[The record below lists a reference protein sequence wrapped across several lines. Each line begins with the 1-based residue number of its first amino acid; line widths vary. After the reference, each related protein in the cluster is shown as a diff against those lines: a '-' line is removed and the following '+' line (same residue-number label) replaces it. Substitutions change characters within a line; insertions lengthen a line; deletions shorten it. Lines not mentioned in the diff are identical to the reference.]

1 MKMIFYRG
9 LIARIFSAV
18 ILANSVSI
26 VMADDKSIVY
36 QNECLGCH
44 TGSNS
49 NGNVTGPLLGGLTE
63 TYVLRQLKAFR
74 DGWRGAGHPAAK
86 SMSDAI
92 TRYSDDELKV
102 ISHWASN
109 TQSHKHFD
117 YSLGKGGDGY
127 QLYSDKCK
135 GCHDS
140 VIGRYMTGSPKISY
154 LDTDYIIRQLHFFDE
169 DFRGFDQP
177 TKHQLKMQTVV
188 KSLTDDEFEVL
199 TRFIARVSLDKNEDI
214 DE

>member
-1 MKMIFYRG
+1 MKKVLFRE
-9 LIARIFSAV
+9 LTARLFAAV
-18 ILANSVSI
+18 ILVFPASAV
-26 VMADDKSIVY
+26 VAADDSIIY

-44 TGSNS
+44 VGSRG
-49 NGNVTGPLLGGLTE
+49 NGDVTGPPLGGLKE
-63 TYVLRQLKAFR
+63 SYILRQLEAFKH
-74 DGWRGAGHPAAK
+74 GLRGAEHPAAR

-109 TQSHKHFD
+109 TQSDKHFD

-169 DFRGFDQP
+169 DFRGFERP